1 MSSLR
6 SATTRPAEHRSSL
19 IVTALSAAF
28 GVALIQATSY
38 LATMVTTDDIGSR
51 ASVQIALAMVAG
63 VFIVIA
69 VYVGAIV
76 TANTFATIIAGRT
89 RTIALLRLIGSSSAA
104 QRRSVARE
112 GLLVGLS
119 GAVLG
124 GVFGFALATVGI
136 RVAVAT
142 GGVPDLAYTFFDPM
156 VLLPVFCVVVATW
169 LASWVGSRKVLGVTP
184 IQATGTA
191 QEATREETLKRPF
204 RNAVAVIMFSTGVL
218 LLAVGVTWGAVSPF
232 GFLVAFLGGI
242 VSFSGVV
249 SGAHLVMPP
258 ILRLAGRLLGTSP
271 ASRMAAENAIRYPE
285 RSSRTTIGLV
295 IGVTLITTFAV
306 ASQGYVDMILSAQ
319 ANQPEEFGEIDDILF
334 ITVGVFS
341 ALIGFSG
348 VIAAFGM
355 VNNLSLSVL
364 QRTRELGLLRALGF
378 TSRQVRGMIVAESAQ
393 MTIAAVGLGVL
404 LGVAYGWA
412 GAQSLLGGM
421 PGSSGLVWPSVPW
434 VLVVVLA
441 FGAAALTLAAAQ
453 IPARRATSVSPVLAL
468 AVD

>member
-1 MSSLR
+1 MSSVR

-38 LATMVTTDDIGSR
+38 LATMITMDEIGSR
-51 ASVQIALAMVAG
+51 GSVQIMLAMVAG
-63 VFIVIA
+63 VFVVIA

-89 RTIALLRLIGSSSAA
+89 RTIALMRLIGSSASA

-112 GLLVGLS
+112 GLLVGIGGSLLG
-119 GAVLG
+119 GAVGFVLASVALRW
-124 GVFGFALATVGI
+124 GVAS
-136 RVAVAT
+136 
-142 GGVPDLAYTFFDPM
+142 GGVPDLAYRFFEPI
-156 VLLPVFCVVVATW
+156 VLLPVLFVVVVTW
-169 LASWVGSRKVLGVTP
+169 MASWVGSRKVLAVTP

-191 QEATREETLKRPF
+191 QQATREETLKRPF
-204 RNAVAVIMFSTGVL
+204 RNALAAIMFYGGL
-218 LLAVGVTWGAVSPF
+218 ALLALGVVLGLVSPL

-249 SGAHLVMPP
+249 SGAHVVMPP
-258 ILRLAGRLLGTSP
+258 VLKLGGKLLGRSP
-271 ASRMAAENAIRYPE
+271 ASRMAAENAMRYPE

-306 ASQGYVDMILSAQ
+306 ASQGYVDMILAAQ
-319 ANQPEEFGEIDDILF
+319 ANQPQEFGEIDDILYV
-334 ITVGVFS
+334 TVGVFS
-341 ALIGFSG
+341 ALIGFSAI
-348 VIAAFGM
+348 IAAFGM

-378 TSRQVRGMIVAESAQ
+378 TGLQVRGMIVAESAQ
-393 MTIAAVGLGVL
+393 MTIAAVGLGLVL
-404 LGVAYGWA
+404 GIGYGWA
-412 GAQSLLGGM
+412 GTQSLLGAM
-421 PGSSGLVWPSVPW
+421 YASPGLVWPSVPW
-434 VLVVVLA
+434 PLLVVLA
-441 FGAAALTLAAAQ
+441 VGAAALTLAAAQ
-453 IPARRATSVSPVLAL
+453 VPARRATSVSPVLAL